1 MFVFEFIDNVI
12 NDLFASSHWELLAV
26 VLAIAYLILAMRQ
39 NSWCWPA
46 AFFSTMIYTVLF
58 WNVSLLMESVLNGYY
73 LLMAVYGWFA
83 WRKQSANY
91 TGMISDIEKPVT
103 ITSWPLSKHL
113 TIIGFLTI
121 ISLELGY
128 IMSNYTSA
136 DFAYLDAATT
146 VFSVF
151 TTWMVTQK
159 ILENWL
165 YWLVI
170 DAASIYLYIEK
181 SFNLTAGLFML
192 YCVLAVVGYLQWR
205 RNLQQNAV
213 MT

>member
-1 MFVFEFIDNVI
+1 
-12 NDLFASSHWELLAV
+12 
-26 VLAIAYLILAMRQ
+26 
-39 NSWCWPA
+39 
-46 AFFSTMIYTVLF
+46 MIYTVLF

-73 LLMAVYGWFA
+73 LLMAVYGWLV
-83 WRKQSANY
+83 WRNQTTNVG
-91 TGMISDIEKPVT
+91 GMLPGDEKPVI
-103 ITSWPLSKHL
+103 ITSWSLTKHL
-113 TIIGFLTI
+113 KIIGILTLT
-121 ISLELGY
+121 SLVLGY

-170 DAASIYLYIEK
+170 DAASIYLYLEK
-181 SFNLTAGLFML
+181 SFNLTAGLFMI

-205 RNLQQNAV
+205 RQLHNNAV
-213 MT
+213 MA

>member
-1 MFVFEFIDNVI
+1 MLDFINTVI
-12 NDLFASSHWELLAV
+12 TELRASSHWELLAV
-26 VLAIAYLILAMRQ
+26 VLAIAYLVLAMRQ

-73 LLMAVYGWFA
+73 LLMAVYGWLV
-83 WRKQSANY
+83 WRNQTTNVG
-91 TGMISDIEKPVT
+91 GMLPGVEKPVI
-103 ITSWPLSKHL
+103 ITSWSLTKHL
-113 TIIGFLTI
+113 KIIGILTLT
-121 ISLELGY
+121 SLVLGY

-170 DAASIYLYIEK
+170 DAASIYLYLEK
-181 SFNLTAGLFML
+181 SFNLTAGLFMI

-205 RNLQQNAV
+205 RQLHNNAV
-213 MT
+213 MA